1 MKKSMKTKSFET
13 ENLHGKIAFVVQL
26 RVCSQAD
33 GVHMTVDT
41 NKMVSITEANL
52 FRISQT
58 EEKLRK
64 VRNVKKIY
72 GVIFTFLFF
81 Y

>member
-1 MKKSMKTKSFET
+1 
-13 ENLHGKIAFVVQL
+13 
-26 RVCSQAD
+26 
-33 GVHMTVDT
+33 MTVDT

-64 VRNVKKIY
+64 VRNVKEIY
-72 GVIFTFLFF
+72 GVIFTFLV
-81 Y
+81 

>member
-13 ENLHGKIAFVVQL
+13 ENLHGKIAVVVQL
-26 RVCSQAD
+26 RACSQAD

-41 NKMVSITEANL
+41 NTMVSITEAIL

-64 VRNVKKIY
+64 VRNVKEIY
-72 GVIFTFLFF
+72 GIIFTFLF
-81 Y
+81 